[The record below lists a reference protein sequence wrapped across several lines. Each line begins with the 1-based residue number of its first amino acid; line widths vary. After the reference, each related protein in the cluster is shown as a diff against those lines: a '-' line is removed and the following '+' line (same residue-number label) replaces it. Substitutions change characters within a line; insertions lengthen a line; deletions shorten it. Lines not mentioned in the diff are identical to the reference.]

1 MKDACMR
8 DLVCWINKNAEV
20 GDQIIGYKLLAEQV
34 GYDDLTIRERM
45 AKLGCL
51 GVVSI
56 AHGKRT
62 ILLKDPL
69 SEEEHF

>member
-1 MKDACMR
+1 MKDTCMR
-8 DLVCWINKNAEV
+8 DLVYWINKNVEV
-20 GDQIIGYKLLAEQV
+20 GDQMISYKLLAEQV

-45 AKLGCL
+45 TKLGCL

-56 AHGKRT
+56 VPGKRT
-62 ILLKDPL
+62 VLLKDPL